1 MSDIKT
7 PNKIK
12 LKNEKTIT
20 IILLSFLLLFG
31 MIIDLFSPSLPAIS
45 SALGLSSGVTKLVI
59 SLYLLGYALGNFVV
73 GLLTDALGRKSLL
86 RLSCLI
92 FVIFSLLP
100 ALIPN
105 EYVLLLSRF
114 GQGFFMGSM
123 AVLNRSIFSDI
134 LPTEKLIK
142 LGPTMGLLWGFGPII
157 GPVLGGY
164 FQNYYGWKAGFYFF
178 SIIVFILLIFIYIYI
193 PETIEKKSKLSMK
206 KMRKDIKEVLS
217 NREFMVLVIT
227 MGIAYSLIITFNTLG
242 PFLIQDVMGYSPL
255 FFGKLAIFL
264 GISFLPAPILTRYL
278 LNYVSISR
286 FLCVAIHGFLSLSLV
301 VFLFVLHFDMSL
313 KLLIISTAIIYF
325 TCGSI
330 FPISLGKGLSMFRHV
345 SGTAAAVM
353 YLVNM
358 SITGLVS
365 IIEGLVHANSVVE
378 IVAIYICLVILIA
391 FAYWYKLKDL

>member
-164 FQNYYGWKAGFYFF
+164 FQHYYGWKAGFYFF

-193 PETIEKKSKLSMK
+193 PETIEKKSKLSIK